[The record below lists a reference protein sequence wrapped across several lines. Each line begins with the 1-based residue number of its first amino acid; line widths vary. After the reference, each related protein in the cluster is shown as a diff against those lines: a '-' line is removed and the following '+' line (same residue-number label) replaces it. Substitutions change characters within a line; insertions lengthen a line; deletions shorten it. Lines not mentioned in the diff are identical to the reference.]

1 EAFMRFEFTE
11 EEEMLRNQI
20 RRLTREKIAPL
31 SNAVAEEEES
41 REIALQIIRLLG
53 DQGFCGLYVPQEF
66 GGAGISSVGIC
77 IVREELSRVSHLADL
92 LFAELGL
99 ATFGITL
106 EGSEEQKRSYLPR
119 VAGGEILG
127 SFSLTEPNAGSDVAA
142 LQARAKRDGD
152 SYLLSGEKAFASV
165 AGLADLCLIFAKT
178 DMEKGRKGIS
188 AFLVEAGTPGVEI
201 RPMKMMAGSPEYSV
215 YLNDCRLPASNRLG
229 KEGAG
234 WDIAFGTLDTF
245 RVTVGAAMLGVAG
258 AAFEEAFSYARKRVA
273 FGRPIAEFQAIQLKL
288 ANMATEIE
296 AARWLVYRAAH
307 LKDEGKVSRTIKY
320 ASMAKL
326 FATEMAW
333 RVADEA
339 VQIHGGSGV
348 TKGVKVEQLLREA
361 RLPRIYEGTSEIQR
375 LTIYREMERGF

>member
-1 EAFMRFEFTE
+1 MKFEFTE

-20 RRLTREKIAPL
+20 RRLAREKIAPL
-31 SNAVAEEEES
+31 SNSVAEEEES
-41 REIALQIIRLLG
+41 REIALQVIRLLG

-66 GGAGISSVGIC
+66 GGAGVNSVGIC

-119 VAGGEILG
+119 VARGEILG

-178 DMEKGRKGIS
+178 DPEKGRKGIS

-201 RPMKMMAGSPEYSV
+201 RSMEMMAGSPEYSI

-234 WDIAFGTLDTF
+234 WDIAFGTLDIF
-245 RVTVGAAMLGVAG
+245 RVTVGAAMLGVAE
-258 AAFEEAFSYARKRVA
+258 AAFEEAFSYARKRMA
-273 FGRPIAEFQAIQLKL
+273 FGRPIAEFQATQLKL
-288 ANMATEIE
+288 ANMAMEIE

-307 LKDEGKVSRTIKY
+307 LKDEGKISRTIKY

-348 TKGVKVEQLLREA
+348 TKGVKVEKLLREA

>member
-1 EAFMRFEFTE
+1 MRFEFTE

-20 RRLTREKIAPL
+20 RRLAREKIAPL
-31 SNAVAEEEES
+31 SNSVAEEEES
-41 REIALQIIRLLG
+41 REIALQVIRLLG

-66 GGAGISSVGIC
+66 GGTGVNSVGIC

-119 VAGGEILG
+119 VARGEILG

-178 DMEKGRKGIS
+178 DPEKGRKGIS

-201 RPMKMMAGSPEYSV
+201 RSMEMMAGSPEYSI

-234 WDIAFGTLDTF
+234 WDIAFGTLDIF
-245 RVTVGAAMLGVAG
+245 RVTVGAAMLGLAE
-258 AAFEEAFSYARKRVA
+258 AAFEEAFSYARKRMA

-288 ANMATEIE
+288 ANMAMEIE

-307 LKDEGKVSRTIKY
+307 LKDEGKISRTIKY

-348 TKGVKVEQLLREA
+348 TKGVKVEKLLREA

>member
-1 EAFMRFEFTE
+1 MRFEFTE

-53 DQGFCGLYVPQEF
+53 DHGFCGLYVPQEF
-66 GGAGISSVGIC
+66 GGAGIRSVGIC

-99 ATFGITL
+99 ATLGITL

-119 VAGGEILG
+119 VARGEILG

-142 LQARAKRDGD
+142 LQARAKKDGD

-188 AFLVEAGTPGVEI
+188 AFLVDAGTPGVEI
-201 RPMKMMAGSPEYSV
+201 RSMEMMAGSPEYSI
-215 YLNDCRLPASNRLG
+215 YLNDCRLPASKRLG

-245 RVTVGAAMLGVAG
+245 RVTVGAAMLGVAET
-258 AAFEEAFSYARKRVA
+258 AFEEAFSYARKRVA

-288 ANMATEIE
+288 ADMAMEIE

-326 FATEMAW
+326 FATEVAW

-348 TKGVKVEQLLREA
+348 TRGVKVERLLREA

>member
-1 EAFMRFEFTE
+1 MRFEFTE
-11 EEEMLRNQI
+11 EEEMLRNQV
-20 RRLTREKIAPL
+20 RRLAREKIPPL
-31 SNAVAEEEES
+31 SNSVAEEEES

-66 GGAGISSVGIC
+66 GGAGVNSVGIC
-77 IVREELSRVSHLADL
+77 IVREEVSRVSHLAEL

-119 VAGGEILG
+119 VARGEILG
-127 SFSLTEPNAGSDVAA
+127 GFSLTEPNAGSDVAA

-178 DMEKGRKGIS
+178 DPEKGRKGIS

-201 RPMKMMAGSPEYSV
+201 RSMEMMAGSPEYSI

-245 RVTVGAAMLGVAG
+245 RVTVGAAMLGVAE
-258 AAFEEAFSYARKRVA
+258 AAFEEAFSYARKRMA
-273 FGRPIAEFQAIQLKL
+273 FGRPIAEFQATQLKL
-288 ANMATEIE
+288 ANMAMEIE

-307 LKDEGKVSRTIKY
+307 LKDEGKISRTIKY

-333 RVADEA
+333 RVADET

-348 TKGVKVEQLLREA
+348 TKGVKVEKLLREA

>member
-1 EAFMRFEFTE
+1 MRFEFTE

-20 RRLTREKIAPL
+20 RRLAREKIAPL
-31 SNAVAEEEES
+31 SNSVAEEEES

-66 GGAGISSVGIC
+66 GGAGINSVGIC
-77 IVREELSRVSHLADL
+77 IVREELSKVSHLADL

-119 VAGGEILG
+119 VARGEILG

-178 DMEKGRKGIS
+178 DPEKGRKGIS

-201 RPMKMMAGSPEYSV
+201 RSMEMMAGSPEYSI

-234 WDIAFGTLDTF
+234 WDIAFGTLDIF
-245 RVTVGAAMLGVAG
+245 RVTVGAAMLGLAE
-258 AAFEEAFSYARKRVA
+258 AAFEEAFSYARKRMA

-288 ANMATEIE
+288 ANMAMEIE

-348 TKGVKVEQLLREA
+348 TKGVKVEKLLREA

>member
-1 EAFMRFEFTE
+1 MRFEFTE

-31 SNAVAEEEES
+31 SNAVAEKEES

-77 IVREELSRVSHLADL
+77 IVREELSKVSHLADL

-106 EGSEEQKRSYLPR
+106 EGNEEQKRSYLPR
-119 VAGGEILG
+119 VARGEILG

-201 RPMKMMAGSPEYSV
+201 RPMEMMAGSPEYSV
-215 YLNDCRLPASNRLG
+215 YLEDCRLPAANRLG

-245 RVTVGAAMLGVAG
+245 RVTVGAAMLGVAE

-273 FGRPIAEFQAIQLKL
+273 FGRPIAEFQATQLKL
-288 ANMATEIE
+288 ANMAMEIE